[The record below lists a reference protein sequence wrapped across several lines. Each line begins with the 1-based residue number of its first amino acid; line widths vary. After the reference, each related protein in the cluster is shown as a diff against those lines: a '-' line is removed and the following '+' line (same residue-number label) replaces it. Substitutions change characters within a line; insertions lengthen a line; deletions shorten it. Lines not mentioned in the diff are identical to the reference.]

1 MRNVG
6 VSSNSQMDMRTA
18 GSRLLNQTSGGKTDF
33 RKADASVGIVTN
45 RANNRAHMD
54 DHVTWTVLNGT
65 PTASRIHPHA
75 SPPSSLGEAR
85 GVARVVVRMADEDVI
100 VVVAMVEATAAHSKA
115 IAIHAV
121 SLGTG
126 LHIVPTPLK

>member
-1 MRNVG
+1 ME
-6 VSSNSQMDMRTA
+6 MRTA
-18 GSRLLNQTSGGKTDF
+18 GSRLLNQTSGGTTAS

-45 RANNRAHMD
+45 RETHMD
-54 DHVTWTVLNGT
+54 DHVTWTVLNDT

-126 LHIVPTPLK
+126 LHNVPTPLK